1 MIQNLSLFIF
11 LFSYL
16 NFFHKEL
23 RYFWISWAEF
33 SIVVGRGSRYG
44 EGKFLQWRMPEN
56 KRFDITSLAVAT
68 DNTSHGQ
75 FEFAELM
82 GKVDLQ

>member
-1 MIQNLSLFIF
+1 MQPCLILQ
-11 LFSYL
+11 
-16 NFFHKEL
+16 EL
-23 RYFWISWAEF
+23 RYFWISWGSHKIE
-33 SIVVGRGSRYG
+33 VGRGSHYG
-44 EGKFLQWRMPEN
+44 DGKFLKWNLPEN

-82 GKVDLQ
+82 GMFVDCIIYPTATVI